1 MKFSFVIPAYN
12 DYKLLHQLLWDIYKN
27 CSLPYE
33 VIVTDDGDDQETVD
47 GLKWWGQESKLLPIK
62 HYRHENIGFL
72 ENSNYGLQI
81 ARGDV
86 VCLVS
91 TDVRIYKDLVALGN
105 SLPEVQKR
113 NGGKI
118 LLGGRHFQSSTGWN
132 EFDGR
137 IFPYVEGWLLMTTI
151 ENWEELGYF
160 DERFAPQDFEDV
172 DLSTQAIHLGYSL
185 AEITPDAGEVVS
197 HIGAQSIG
205 YSPEREAIT
214 QINREKFRKKW
225 IK

>member
-91 TDVRIYKDLVALGN
+91 TDVRIHKDIVTSILNIINEHPKSLV
-105 SLPEVQKR
+105 
-113 NGGKI
+113 
-118 LLGGRHFQSSTGWN
+118 GGRLLDWNTGWN
-132 EFDGR
+132 TFNNR
-137 IFPYVEGWLLMTTI
+137 IYPYLEGWLLATSKDG
-151 ENWEELGYF
+151 WEDLNYF
-160 DERFAPQDFEDV
+160 DERYAPFDAEDL
-172 DLSTQAIHLGYSL
+172 DLSTNAIHLGYNL
-185 AEITPDAGEVVS
+185 TPLQSDYTL
-197 HIGAQSIG
+197 HIGAQTISYG
-205 YSPEREAIT
+205 EERENQT
-214 QINREKFRKKW
+214 KINIGKFEKKW
-225 IK
+225 LTELKK